1 MSHEKEIIY
10 VALKIPAYL
19 SKANNMHAFTSSN
32 YDHALRCNYVLL

>member
-19 SKANNMHAFTSSN
+19 SKANNMHAFTSQIMTM
-32 YDHALRCNYVLL
+32 H